1 MEDKLFYIDFNH
13 GRYEI
18 KNRITGECVKSFT
31 NYVKAIEEMK
41 QLNESKNN

>member
-1 MEDKLFYIDFNH
+1 MDDKLFYIDFNH

-18 KNRITGECVKSFT
+18 KNRITGECVMTST
-31 NYVKAIEEMK
+31 NYVEAIEFMK